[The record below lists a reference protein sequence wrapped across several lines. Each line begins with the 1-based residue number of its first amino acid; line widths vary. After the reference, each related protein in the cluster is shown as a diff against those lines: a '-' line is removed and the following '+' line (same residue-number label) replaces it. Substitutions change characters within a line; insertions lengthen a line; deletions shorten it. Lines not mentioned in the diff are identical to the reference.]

1 MERSGCRDL
10 KGKRDDWVR
19 RPGPGASGVGTE
31 GGRSSLVRFHE
42 DDPDRSFRER
52 IQLPEFAALAAGAGD
67 CTGNGSDDREPRIRW
82 NKAKGAFK

>member
-1 MERSGCRDL
+1 MR
-10 KGKRDDWVR
+10 
-19 RPGPGASGVGTE
+19 GAGRGDGAVVTE

-52 IQLPEFAALAAGAGD
+52 ILLPEFEALAASADD

-82 NKAKGAFK
+82 NKAQGGFK